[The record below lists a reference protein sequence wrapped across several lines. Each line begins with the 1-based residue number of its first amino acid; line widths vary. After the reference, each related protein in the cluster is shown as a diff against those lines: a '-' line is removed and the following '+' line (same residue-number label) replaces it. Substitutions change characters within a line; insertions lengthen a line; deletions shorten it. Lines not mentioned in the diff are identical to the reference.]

1 MCDPWM
7 TCLSLFFSIPP
18 FNISSSQSSIFLSF
32 FLLIFNLSVFPPF
45 NLSLFQCLFLL
56 MFHIFHSI
64 VQFHSS
70 SLCHFALY
78 IESVFII
85 TSRLVCDLVTVS
97 NPLSLLSFDRHPC
110 YQSKKHLFFFYRS
123 KKPRM
128 RPRWGETPG
137 WRRRFRFLIF
147 FLKKTTKQTKI
158 QKEKKQTNKKTTH
171 IYTRPT
177 TTRMYDLVLD

>member
-1 MCDPWM
+1 MPSIFFLCSFYSLPFNLFSFWF
-7 TCLSLFFSIPP
+7 LFFSIPP

-97 NPLSLLSFDRHPC
+97 NPLSLFE
-110 YQSKKHLFFFYRS
+110 F
-123 KKPRM
+123 
-128 RPRWGETPG
+128 RPSP
-137 WRRRFRFLIF
+137 L
-147 FLKKTTKQTKI
+147 LPVKKTSVLLLQVKKAADEAKMRWNSWMTSKI
-158 QKEKKQTNKKTTH
+158 
-171 IYTRPT
+171 
-177 TTRMYDLVLD
+177 